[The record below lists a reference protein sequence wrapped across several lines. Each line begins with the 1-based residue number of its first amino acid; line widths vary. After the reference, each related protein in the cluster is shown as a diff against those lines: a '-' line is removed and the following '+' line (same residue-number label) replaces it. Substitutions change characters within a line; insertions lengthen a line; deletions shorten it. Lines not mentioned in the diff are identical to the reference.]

1 MQPRALQAGRGQGAE
16 CFYAFVNKKKLPFTE
31 QFIDKEITYWN
42 REAILYETTE
52 YERVCVSD
60 TGGSPRGVIIGI
72 HTAVHTNLTLLYV
85 PQSE

>member
-16 CFYAFVNKKKLPFTE
+16 SFYAFVNKKKLPFTA

-42 REAILYETTE
+42 GEAMLYETSADE
-52 YERVCVSD
+52 SECVSD

-72 HTAVHTNLTLLYV
+72 RAAVHINLTLLYV